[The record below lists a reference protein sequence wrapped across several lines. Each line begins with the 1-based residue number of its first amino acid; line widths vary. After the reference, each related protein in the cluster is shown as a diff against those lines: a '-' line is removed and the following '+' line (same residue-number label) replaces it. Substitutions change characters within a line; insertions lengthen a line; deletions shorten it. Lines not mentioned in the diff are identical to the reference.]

1 MCFHRS
7 SNQVDGAVTLFFL
20 FSITELTEH
29 MQYYKFK
36 ITFHREG
43 SEEGHGVG

>member
-7 SNQVDGAVTLFFL
+7 SNQVHGAVTLLLF

-36 ITFHREG
+36 ITFQREG
-43 SEEGHGVG
+43 SEEGGGVG